1 MGQGDFNFDLPAGES
16 YAPSLAR
23 VRELA
28 AMMPATP
35 FHIGAPGSD
44 RKPWE
49 RVRDDALGRR
59 ILEDARAAAEV
70 DPRPQMTDEAYLA
83 CLDSRDPVPYNLLNG
98 QARGRMVPLLL
109 AACIEPGDAYL
120 PVIEDDILRASRLKS
135 WIHPGNDRDRD
146 TFEGRS
152 FFNDLSSVTLG
163 ANLVGADYLLGD
175 RLLPETRTLIRTEV
189 RRRVLDP
196 YRERIESGKDIYWWA
211 KVTHNW
217 NSVCVLYTTVC
228 ALALLEDPLDRAWYL
243 AVAER
248 LIRYSED
255 GFEESGFYTE
265 GVGYWTYGFGCYL
278 MLAEIVRLAT
288 GGAVDW
294 MRQPLVEQM
303 SAFGRRMEIQDKVY
317 PAFAD
322 CRSDVVTPPWLDNWM
337 ANRVD
342 GEAVPGV
349 TGGVVG
355 PFDGVPALAL
365 LPVLVVVF
373 RQDDFRRTRVIE
385 RANGLRE
392 WFDDVQFL
400 ICRPRPEASVRL
412 ASTFKGGHNGVN
424 HNHND
429 LGQFTVLVGDQDP
442 LTDPGAEIYTHR
454 TFSHRR
460 YESDL
465 LNSFGHSVPVV
476 AGQLQAPGKDEHT
489 ADFGS
494 QFRARVV
501 ETAFSDDVD
510 RVVLDLREAYRVD
523 TLVRLER
530 AFTHDRT
537 GSGRISVVDEVA
549 YSRPEAF
556 ETALITYGDWR
567 QEADGSVRLSQGG
580 VALLVKV
587 SSDAGRLVMSH
598 VQIEESST
606 PTRLSWA
613 FTDPVESAR
622 IIMEIKPAN

>member
-16 YAPSLAR
+16 YAPSVAR
-23 VRELA
+23 VGELA

-35 FHIGAPGSD
+35 FHIGIPSSD
-44 RKPWE
+44 REVWD
-49 RVRDDALGRR
+49 RVRSDALGQR
-59 ILEDARAAAEV
+59 ILDQARTATEV
-70 DPRPQMTDEAYLA
+70 DPRPQMSDEDFLE
-83 CLDSRDPVPYNLLNG
+83 CLETKDPVPFNQLSA
-98 QARGRMVPLLL
+98 QTRGRMVPMIL
-109 AACIEPGDAYL
+109 AECVEPDGTYL
-120 PVIEDDILRASRLKS
+120 PIIEDDILRASHLRS
-135 WIHPGNDRDRD
+135 WVHPGNDGTRD
-146 TFEGRS
+146 TFEGRTV
-152 FFNDLSSVTLG
+152 FNDLFSVTMG

-175 RLLPETRTLIRTEV
+175 RLTPEMRTLIREEV
-189 RRRVLDP
+189 QRRVLDP
-196 YRERIESGKDIYWWA
+196 YRQRIESGKDIYWWA

-217 NSVCVLYTTVC
+217 NSVCVLYTTIC
-228 ALALLEDPLDRAWYL
+228 ALALLEDPMDRAWYL

-248 LIRYSED
+248 LIQYSED

-278 MLAEIVRLAT
+278 MLAEVVRVAT
-288 GGAVDW
+288 SGRIDW
-294 MRQPLVEQM
+294 MSQPLVERM

-337 ANRVD
+337 LNRVD
-342 GEAVPGV
+342 GQGTPGSSDK
-349 TGGVVG
+349 VVG
-355 PFDGVPALAL
+355 PFDEVPALAL
-365 LPVLVVVF
+365 LSVLMVIF
-373 RQDDFRRTRVIE
+373 RQKDFRQTRVIE
-385 RANGLRE
+385 RASGLRE
-392 WFDDVQFL
+392 WFDDVEFL
-400 ICRPRPEASVRL
+400 ICRPRPEAEVRL

-429 LGQFTVLVGDQDP
+429 LGQFTVLIGSKDL
-442 LTDPGAEIYTHR
+442 LTDPGAELYTHR

-460 YESDL
+460 YESDM

-494 QFRARVV
+494 QFRARVI
-501 ETAFSDDVD
+501 ETDFSDEAD

-530 AFTHDRT
+530 SFTHDRT
-537 GSGRISVVDEVA
+537 GNGRVEVVDEVE

-556 ETALITYGDWR
+556 ETALITFGEW
-567 QEADGSVRLSQGG
+567 QEEADGCVRISMDG
-580 VALLVKV
+580 VALRVKV
-587 SSDAGRLVMSH
+587 SSDAGRLVLSH
-598 VQIEESST
+598 CTIEESAT

-613 FTDPVESAR
+613 FAEPVTSAR
-622 IIMEIKPAN
+622 VVMEIKPIN